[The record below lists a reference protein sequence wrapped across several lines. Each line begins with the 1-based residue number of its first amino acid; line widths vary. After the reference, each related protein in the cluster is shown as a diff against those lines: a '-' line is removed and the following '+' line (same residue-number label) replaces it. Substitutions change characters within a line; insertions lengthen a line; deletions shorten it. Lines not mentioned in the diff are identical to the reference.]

1 MMPCLKRW
9 VLLMSLLLFWGKLK
23 IILNFSTEQ
32 VLKLVL
38 SFPGLRENL
47 VWSQAILT
55 LSNSNVFS
63 VFFKM

>member
-1 MMPCLKRW
+1 MMPCLKHW
-9 VLLMSLLLFWGKLK
+9 VLLMSLLLFWGKFK
-23 IILNFSTEQ
+23 IVLNFLTEQ

>member
-1 MMPCLKRW
+1 MMPCLKHW